1 MQLVA
6 DLLLKIRGHSAL
18 NPRMHI
24 EGKRD
29 AIDPQSAPRLLFL
42 RIDPGV
48 LPAAC
53 KA

>member
-6 DLLLKIRGHSAL
+6 DLLLKVRGHSAL

-29 AIDPQSAPRLLFL
+29 AIDPQSAPARLFL
-42 RIDPGV
+42 RIDPGI
-48 LPAAC
+48 LPTAC
-53 KA
+53 MA